1 MEEGRAS
8 ETLRRRC
15 GASAT
20 VMDAERLLSRGLP
33 ARSVRRSLG
42 MVRKSF
48 PGFSARRRRERA
60 SEATEARRTLALVTE
75 MQWVFAGGRWGGGAV
90 GGVGA
95 GGVGARVGGGAGV
108 ARGEEENG
116 LRELEGEPER
126 RGRGGG
132 LRRRHVEKD
141 GRKRVW
147 R

>member
-8 ETLRRRC
+8 ETLRRRS

-60 SEATEARRTLALVTE
+60 SEATEARRTSALVTE
-75 MQWVFAGGRWGGGAV
+75 MQWVCAGAEQR
-90 GGVGA
+90 
-95 GGVGARVGGGAGV
+95 R
-108 ARGEEENG
+108 
-116 LRELEGEPER
+116 ER
-126 RGRGGG
+126 RRAAEERRMRSGRGREEG
-132 LRRRHVEKD
+132 RRRIGSENWKVNQSVE
-141 GRKRVW
+141 VVVVA
-147 R
+147 